1 MEQIVQ
7 AVQLVTVYILPI
19 IFAITLHEAA
29 HGYVA
34 RYFGDTTAYLQG
46 RVSLNPM
53 RHIDPVGTIL
63 MPLVTLVL
71 SAFSPGTAF
80 LFGWAKPVPVSFGN
94 LRNPK
99 RDMMWVALAGPAMN
113 LVMAVMWEALLKL
126 QVSNHMDEKFFIEMA
141 RGGVQINLLFMLLNL
156 MPILPLDGGRI
167 VVSLLPPKAAWRF
180 AQLEPY
186 GLFILVALVM
196 IPGLLSTILLP
207 LLSISNT
214 ALQILFNIPSS
225 TYVS

>member
-1 MEQIVQ
+1 MDSTFR
-7 AVQLVTVYILPI
+7 AVQLVAVYILPI

-34 RYFGDTTAYLQG
+34 RYFGDSTAYLQG
-46 RVSLNPM
+46 RISLNPV

-63 MPLVTLVL
+63 MPIVTLMM
-71 SAFSPGTAF
+71 SAFLGGSGF

-99 RDMMWVALAGPAMN
+99 RDMLWVALAGPAMN
-113 LVMAVMWEALLKL
+113 LAMAIFWTAFLKILLSVHL
-126 QVSNHMDEKFFIEMA
+126 GELFFLEMA
-141 RGGVQINLLFMLLNL
+141 QVGVRLNLMFMLLNL
-156 MPILPLDGGRI
+156 LPILPLDGGRI

-186 GLFILVALVM
+186 GLYILIALVM
-196 IPGLLSTILLP
+196 IPGVLSTLLVP
-207 LLSISNT
+207 FMSIAFAS
-214 ALQILFNIPSS
+214 LQIIFNIPAS